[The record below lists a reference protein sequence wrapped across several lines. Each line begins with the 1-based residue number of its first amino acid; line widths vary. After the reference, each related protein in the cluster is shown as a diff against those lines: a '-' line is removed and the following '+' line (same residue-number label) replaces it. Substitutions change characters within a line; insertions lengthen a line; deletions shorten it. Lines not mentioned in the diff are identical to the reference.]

1 MEEGVPVVRDRWET
15 TTTAK
20 AAITS
25 AMQRLDA
32 TSLSGPEPEQHCRA
46 VLAELAETV
55 APIKQRWAEFA
66 AAQLPESGDLH
77 AALEALAKAEKVA
90 NGPVTPGSD
99 DEPGTVAQVVDLIS
113 EAHAAVTNALRHI
126 GRPAEAIDDDASS
139 RRLGA
144 ELDEMLAE
152 RASGPSGPESPPWS
166 LPRGVPPGPKIAE
179 PPPMY
184 DRPPGPGFDHPLAAP
199 ESRSAA
205 PAPKRKPAPPGP
217 PMLSQQPNSAPPPG
231 PAVSSP
237 DPQAAPLPP
246 GPVINPPAPPHTD
259 TAAPP
264 PGPVVNPPAP
274 PHTDTAAPPPGTG
287 TRPPGPRAL
296 SGADASPTPIPP
308 DTASPHPVPRPY
320 PDLRLPWY
328 RRLFRRTPRSP
339 GGSA

>member
-15 TTTAK
+15 TTTVK

-199 ESRSAA
+199 ESRSAG

-246 GPVINPPAPPHTD
+246 GPV
-259 TAAPP
+259 
-264 PGPVVNPPAP
+264 VNPPAP
-274 PHTDTAAPPPGTG
+274 PHTDTAAPPPGAG

-328 RRLFRRTPRSP
+328 RRLFRRTPRNP
-339 GGSA
+339 GDSA